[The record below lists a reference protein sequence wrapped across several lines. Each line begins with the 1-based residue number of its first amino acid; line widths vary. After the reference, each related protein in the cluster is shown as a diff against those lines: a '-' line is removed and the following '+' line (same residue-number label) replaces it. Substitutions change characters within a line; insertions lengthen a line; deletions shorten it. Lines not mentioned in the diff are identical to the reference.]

1 MKRIEKK
8 YRTRMKH
15 TVKPFA
21 LLAAVLCCLT
31 ACEKNPESSDKQR
44 DITYTVTPVGTQTS
58 HRQDAENPAP
68 VTVHLETEAEW
79 QALLDR
85 FCDWAGEGSTVTF
98 HGTQAPLPAK
108 GGPSQAGSLRTT
120 KDATT
125 FSTTDREAMKR
136 WMAQM
141 EDAGMT
147 VTVSYDPNT
156 GTWNGTAYVNA
167 PQPRPESQEGCHTGV
182 LTQAPMRAMSAGEV
196 LPGMDWALQVG
207 DTLFYLVT
215 DGHFITANV
224 ETLTIDS
231 TTYRLGD
238 SVTLC
243 GIVLTMQDYY
253 GNEFFVLELGEAPG
267 HTHVPFCTTYVC
279 DRWPDYIAIMT
290 VSPASRVYGTWATN
304 NGWSLYGLPWG
315 ICGYMFSGFTCLE
328 CPQEY
333 HFTNIY
339 WNGIDVSGTSQLHG
353 DTLHMEYGGMVP
365 QCNTCIGVFDMVRST
380 QYETWVSTNNGYDVV
395 MHIDRANRVAVAA
408 TPANYINTIVDFPQG
423 RFHYEDDE
431 YGNRHTYLGVYPPVL
446 DTTPLYGNAYNIL
459 QVSPTQEE
467 WRLICDCLNP
477 PTFVFNRVD

>member
-1 MKRIEKK
+1 
-8 YRTRMKH
+8 MKH
-15 TVKPFA
+15 ALKIFTLIAA
-21 LLAAVLCCLT
+21 LLTMV
-31 ACEKNPESSDKQR
+31 ACEKNKEDALR
-44 DITYTVTPVGTQTS
+44 DIVYTVDATE
-58 HRQDAENPAP
+58 HR
-68 VTVHLETEAEW
+68 VTTHTESEW
-79 QALLDR
+79 DALLEQ
-85 FCDWAGEGSTVTF
+85 FCNYAEDGSTVSF
-98 HGTQAPLPAK
+98 YNAK
-108 GGPSQAGSLRTT
+108 NKVAKRAT
-120 KDATT
+120 KDVTE
-125 FSTTDREAMKR
+125 FSTTDREAMKQ
-136 WMAQM
+136 WMAEM

-147 VTVSYDPNT
+147 VTVTYDPAT
-156 GTWNGTAYVNA
+156 GTWNGTAYANA
-167 PQPRPESQEGCHTGV
+167 PQP
-182 LTQAPMRAMSAGEV
+182 
-196 LPGMDWALQVG
+196 VG
-207 DTLFYLVT
+207 G
-215 DGHFITANV
+215 GHA
-224 ETLTIDS
+224 
-231 TTYRLGD
+231 
-238 SVTLC
+238 
-243 GIVLTMQDYY
+243 
-253 GNEFFVLELGEAPG
+253 
-267 HTHVPFCTTYVC
+267 YVC

-290 VSPASRVYGTWATN
+290 VSPANRVYGTWATN

-339 WNGIDVSGTSQLHG
+339 WNGIDVSGTGQLHG
-353 DTLHMEYGGMVP
+353 DTLHMEYGGMIP

>member
-1 MKRIEKK
+1 
-8 YRTRMKH
+8 MKH
-15 TVKPFA
+15 A
-21 LLAAVLCCLT
+21 LKIFTLIAAVLT
-31 ACEKNPESSDKQR
+31 MVACEKNKEDALR
-44 DITYTVTPVGTQTS
+44 DIVYTVDATE
-58 HRQDAENPAP
+58 HR
-68 VTVHLETEAEW
+68 VTTHTESEW
-79 QALLDR
+79 DALLEQ
-85 FCDWAGEGSTVTF
+85 FCNYAEDGSTVSF
-98 HGTQAPLPAK
+98 YNAK
-108 GGPSQAGSLRTT
+108 NKVAKSAT
-120 KDATT
+120 KDVTE
-125 FSTTDREAMKR
+125 FSTTDREAMKQ
-136 WMAQM
+136 WMAEM

-147 VTVSYDPNT
+147 VTVTFDPNT
-156 GTWNGTAYVNA
+156 GTWNGTAYANA
-167 PQPRPESQEGCHTGV
+167 PQP
-182 LTQAPMRAMSAGEV
+182 
-196 LPGMDWALQVG
+196 VG
-207 DTLFYLVT
+207 G
-215 DGHFITANV
+215 GHA
-224 ETLTIDS
+224 
-231 TTYRLGD
+231 
-238 SVTLC
+238 
-243 GIVLTMQDYY
+243 
-253 GNEFFVLELGEAPG
+253 
-267 HTHVPFCTTYVC
+267 YVC

-290 VSPASRVYGTWATN
+290 VSPANRVYGTWATN

>member
-1 MKRIEKK
+1 MK
-8 YRTRMKH
+8 TR
-15 TVKPFA
+15 FYI
-21 LLAAVLCCLT
+21 LLAAVLCLA
-31 ACEKNPESSDKQR
+31 ACEKNNGSNDKQR
-44 DITYTVTPVGTQTS
+44 DITYTVGTPSPNWHMPDGNRRPMET
-58 HRQDAENPAP
+58 

-85 FCDWAGEGSTVTF
+85 FCDYAEDGSEVTF
-98 HGTQAPLPAK
+98 YNGTQAASLRSIADK
-108 GGPSQAGSLRTT
+108 LSASQKSQAASPRTNT

-141 EDAGMT
+141 EDEGMT
-147 VTVSYDPNT
+147 VTVTFDSNT
-156 GTWNGTAYVNA
+156 GTWNGTAYATA
-167 PQPRPESQEGCHTGV
+167 PQPRPGSRQGCHTGV

-196 LPGMDWALQVG
+196 PPGLDWALQVG

-215 DGHFITANV
+215 DGHFITANG
-224 ETLTIDS
+224 ETLTLDS
-231 TTYRLGD
+231 DTYHLGD
-238 SVTLC
+238 SITLC

-267 HTHVPFCTTYVC
+267 HAHVPFCTTYVC

-339 WNGIDVSGTSQLHG
+339 WSGIDVSGTSQLHG
-353 DTLHMEYGGMVP
+353 DTLHMEYGGTAP
-365 QCNTCIGVFDMVRST
+365 QCNTCISVFDMVRST

-423 RFHYEDDE
+423 GFHYEDDE
-431 YGNRHTYLGVYPPVL
+431 YGNRQTYLGVYPLVL

>member
-1 MKRIEKK
+1 MK
-8 YRTRMKH
+8 TR
-15 TVKPFA
+15 FYI
-21 LLAAVLCCLT
+21 LLAAVLCLA

-44 DITYTVTPVGTQTS
+44 DITYTVETPSSSWHMPDGNRRPMET
-58 HRQDAENPAP
+58 

-79 QALLDR
+79 QELLDR
-85 FCDWAGEGSTVTF
+85 FCDWAEDGNEVTF
-98 HGTQAPLPAK
+98 YNANQIATKSA
-108 GGPSQAGSLRTT
+108 T

-125 FSTTDREAMKR
+125 FSTTDREEMKR
-136 WMAQM
+136 WMRQM
-141 EDAGMT
+141 EDEGLT

-156 GTWNGTAYVNA
+156 GTWNGTAYATA
-167 PQPRPESQEGCHTGV
+167 PQP
-182 LTQAPMRAMSAGEV
+182 
-196 LPGMDWALQVG
+196 VG
-207 DTLFYLVT
+207 G
-215 DGHFITANV
+215 GHA
-224 ETLTIDS
+224 
-231 TTYRLGD
+231 
-238 SVTLC
+238 
-243 GIVLTMQDYY
+243 
-253 GNEFFVLELGEAPG
+253 
-267 HTHVPFCTTYVC
+267 YVC

-290 VSPASRVYGTWATN
+290 VSPDSRVYGTWAAD

-328 CPQEY
+328 CPMEY

-339 WNGIDVSGTSQLHG
+339 WNGIDVSGTGQLHG
-353 DTLHMEYGGMVP
+353 DTLHMEYGGMAP
-365 QCNTCIGVFDMVRST
+365 QCNTCISVFDMVRST

-408 TPANYINTIVDFPQG
+408 TPANYINTIVEFPQG

-431 YGNRHTYLGVYPPVL
+431 YGNRQTYLGVYPPVH

>member
-1 MKRIEKK
+1 
-8 YRTRMKH
+8 MKH
-15 TVKPFA
+15 ALKIFTLIAA
-21 LLAAVLCCLT
+21 LLTMA
-31 ACEKNPESSDKQR
+31 ACEKNKEDALR
-44 DITYTVTPVGTQTS
+44 DIVYTVDATE
-58 HRQDAENPAP
+58 HR
-68 VTVHLETEAEW
+68 VTTHTESEW
-79 QALLDR
+79 DALLEQ
-85 FCDWAGEGSTVTF
+85 FCNYAEDGSTVSF
-98 HGTQAPLPAK
+98 YNAK
-108 GGPSQAGSLRTT
+108 NKVAKSAT
-120 KDATT
+120 KDVTE
-125 FSTTDREAMKR
+125 FSTTDREAMKQ
-136 WMAQM
+136 WMAEM

-147 VTVSYDPNT
+147 VTVTYDPAT
-156 GTWNGTAYVNA
+156 GTWNGTAYANA
-167 PQPRPESQEGCHTGV
+167 PQP
-182 LTQAPMRAMSAGEV
+182 
-196 LPGMDWALQVG
+196 VG
-207 DTLFYLVT
+207 G
-215 DGHFITANV
+215 GHA
-224 ETLTIDS
+224 
-231 TTYRLGD
+231 
-238 SVTLC
+238 
-243 GIVLTMQDYY
+243 
-253 GNEFFVLELGEAPG
+253 
-267 HTHVPFCTTYVC
+267 YVC

-290 VSPASRVYGTWATN
+290 VSPASRVYGTWATD